1 MPSTNTLFSAY
12 ASVAAS
18 VMLVR
23 SIANEFIPQQLHSYV
38 ASRLGNLFSPF
49 SSQLT
54 LIIEEFDGLV
64 KNEVYE
70 SSETYLSTRIT
81 PSVERLRVIKAPREK
96 TISVSIEKGQELKDV
111 FEDIVLTWR
120 FVCAEAQK
128 SNNPDDP
135 YSPPMRTQQR
145 FFELSFCKKHK
156 DRVITEYL
164 PYVIDKAKAVKG
176 ENKVPKL
183 YTLGNFYGD
192 MSNGVWGS
200 INLEHPATFDTL
212 AMDPEIKKDIIDDI
226 ERFLKRR
233 EFYRR
238 VGKAWKR
245 GYLLYGPPGTGKSSL
260 IAAMANYLK
269 FDVYDLEL
277 SSMQNDAELRRLL
290 VATANRS
297 ILVIEDIDCSAD
309 LKREREEEPTNFGYQ
324 TQRMT
329 LSGLLNFIDGLWT
342 SCGDERIIVF
352 TTNHKEKLDPALLR
366 PGRMDKH
373 IHMSYCTNKGF
384 KLLALNYLG
393 IDCEKQC
400 QQHKH
405 FGEIEELIEK
415 AQVTPAEVAEELM
428 KSDDAEECLG
438 GVVKFLKRKHMEGDV
453 DGKDETETVTEM
465 EIIEPETK
473 KPRKMARRTQGKL
486 IRRRGRGGAKIFC

>member
-1 MPSTNTLFSAY
+1 
-12 ASVAAS
+12 
-18 VMLVR
+18 MLVR
-23 SIANEFIPQQLHSYV
+23 SVANEFIPQQLQSYLS
-38 ASRLGNLFSPF
+38 SRLGNLFNPF

-54 LIIEEFDGLV
+54 LIIEEFDGLI

-111 FEDIVLTWR
+111 FEEIVLTWR
-120 FVCAEAQK
+120 
-128 SNNPDDP
+128 
-135 YSPPMRTQQR
+135 
-145 FFELSFCKKHK
+145 
-156 DRVITEYL
+156 VISEYL
-164 PYVIDKAKAVKG
+164 PYVLDKAKAVKA
-176 ENKVPKL
+176 ENKVTKL

-212 AMDPEIKKDIIDDI
+212 AMDPEMKKDLIDDL
-226 ERFLKRR
+226 ERFLRRR

-309 LKREREEEPTNFGYQ
+309 FDRKEEPTNYNGFQLKGYAQ
-324 TQRMT
+324 ILLFQ
-329 LSGLLNFIDGLWT
+329 LGLLNFIDGLWT

-373 IHMSYCTNKGF
+373 IHMSYCTKKGF

-393 IDCEKQC
+393 IDGEKQC
-400 QQHKH
+400 PQHKH
-405 FGEIEELIEK
+405 LVEIEELIEK

-453 DGKDETETVTEM
+453 DDKDETET
-465 EIIEPETK
+465 EIIELEPK
-473 KPRKMARRTQGKL
+473 KQKKMRSVGDGRTRRTRGRF
-486 IRRRGRGGAKIFC
+486 RRIGRGGARILLN

>member
-12 ASVAAS
+12 TSIAAS

-23 SIANEFIPQQLHSYV
+23 YIANEFIPPQLQSYI
-38 ASRLGNLFSPF
+38 SSHLGHLFSAPF
-49 SSQLT
+49 SSKLIT
-54 LIIEEFDGLV
+54 LIIDEFDGLV

-70 SSETYLSTRIT
+70 ASETYLSTRIT
-81 PSVERLRVIKAPREK
+81 PSVERLRVIKAPKEK
-96 TISVSIEKGQELKDV
+96 RISVSMEKGQELKDV
-111 FEDIVLTWR
+111 YEEIVLTWR
-120 FVCAEAQK
+120 LIGAESQK
-128 SNNPDDP
+128 AINGDDP
-135 YSPPMRTQQR
+135 YLPSMKTQQR
-145 FFELSFCKKHK
+145 FFELTFCKKHK
-156 DRVITEYL
+156 DRVISEYL
-164 PYVIDKAKAVKG
+164 PYVLDKAKAVKAD
-176 ENKVPKL
+176 NKVPKL

-212 AMDPEIKKDIIDDI
+212 AMDPEMKKDLIDDL
-226 ERFLKRR
+226 ERFLRRR

-277 SSMQNDAELRRLL
+277 SSLQSDAELRRLL
-290 VATANRS
+290 VATGNRS

-309 LKREREEEPTNFGYQ
+309 LERERDREPTNFGFQ

-352 TTNHKEKLDPALLR
+352 TTNHKDKLDPALLR

-373 IHMSYCTNKGF
+373 IHMSYCTKQGF

-393 IDCEKQC
+393 IDGEKQC
-400 QQHKH
+400 HQQHMH

-428 KSDDAEECLG
+428 KNDDADECLD
-438 GVVKFLKRKHMEGDV
+438 GVVKFLKRKH
-453 DGKDETETVTEM
+453 
-465 EIIEPETK
+465 IEAD
-473 KPRKMARRTQGKL
+473 RDDRQRAR
-486 IRRRGRGGAKIFC
+486 IFNLLNY

>member
-1 MPSTNTLFSAY
+1 MFSHTTMPSTNTLFSAY

-212 AMDPEIKKDIIDDI
+212 AMDPEMKKDIIDDI

-324 TQRMT
+324 TQR
-329 LSGLLNFIDGLWT
+329 
-342 SCGDERIIVF
+342 
-352 TTNHKEKLDPALLR
+352 
-366 PGRMDKH
+366 
-373 IHMSYCTNKGF
+373 
-384 KLLALNYLG
+384 LLALNYLG

-415 AQVTPAEVAEELM
+415 ARVTPAEVAEELM

-453 DGKDETETVTEM
+453 DGKDETET

-473 KPRKMARRTQGKL
+473 KPRKMESVWNGRIRRTRGNF
-486 IRRRGRGGAKIFC
+486 RRRGRGGARIFC